1 MGDATTSPAW
11 SESEAPEPSSR
22 QDGGHPASPRYRP
35 GRGGYDADAASRAAR
50 ARSVFRQ
57 RMVLTLALLAVAT
70 GLVAGGLGLAEG
82 WYAHAGV
89 DLFVVCYLIYLRRQ
103 VRVEQS
109 IRARRAARM
118 ARRGHPGETGHELDD
133 RSGDRAADGG
143 RARRGR
149 GRRRPTVADA
159 VAARQAQE
167 AARSGESGA
176 GEDLEYD
183 ESVDYESDYETADY
197 QEADCEPAGD
207 PVRREASPT
216 GHGELI
222 NDEPALP
229 RLQPAAPPER
239 PRGTVVVELDDE
251 DPELHDLDT
260 RLHRGY
266 RHAAGQ

>member
-1 MGDATTSPAW
+1 MDDATTSPAW

-35 GRGGYDADAASRAAR
+35 GRGGYDADAAARAAR
-50 ARSVFRQ
+50 ARYVFRQ
-57 RMVLTLALLAVAT
+57 RMLLTLVLLAVAT

-89 DLFVVCYLIYLRRQ
+89 DLFLVCYLIYLRRQ

-118 ARRGHPGETGHELDD
+118 ARRGHLDESDHELDD
-133 RSGDRAADGG
+133 RAGERAADGG

-159 VAARQAQE
+159 VAARQARD
-167 AARSGESGA
+167 AARPGA
-176 GEDLEYD
+176 DEHLEYD
-183 ESVDYESDYETADY
+183 DAVDYESADY
-197 QEADCEPAGD
+197 QEADYEEADYETAAD
-207 PVRREASPT
+207 PVRHEASPT

-229 RLQPAAPPER
+229 RLRPAAPPER

>member
-1 MGDATTSPAW
+1 M
-11 SESEAPEPSSR
+11 
-22 QDGGHPASPRYRP
+22 
-35 GRGGYDADAASRAAR
+35 
-50 ARSVFRQ
+50 
-57 RMVLTLALLAVAT
+57 MLTLVLLAVAT

-89 DLFVVCYLIYLRRQ
+89 DLFLVCYLIYLRRQ

-109 IRARRAARM
+109 IRTRRAARM
-118 ARRGHPGETGHELDD
+118 ARRGHLGETDHELDD
-133 RSGDRAADGG
+133 RSGDRGADGG

-167 AARSGESGA
+167 AARHAGPGA

-183 ESVDYESDYETADY
+183 ESADYETDYETADY
-197 QEADCEPAGD
+197 QEADYQEADYEPAGD

-229 RLQPAAPPER
+229 RLRPAAPPER